1 MHFRSPFNHNIVR
14 TEHKIR
20 TEITNKNRYRIRT
33 EITNKN
39 GSRIRTKIA
48 DKKIRME
55 KI

>member
-1 MHFRSPFNHNIVR
+1 MHFRTPFNHNIV
-14 TEHKIR
+14 EI
-20 TEITNKNRYRIRT
+20 EITNKNRYRIRT